1 MTTGKTTSRSSDDA
15 SGATSP
21 AGASAFQRALPIYI
35 ALLLAIGTVAGIALL
50 LRLTHVLL
58 IVFISVLFAAATAS
72 PSARLERLRL
82 PRWLAVGI
90 VYAAVLAVLGALAWF
105 VVPPLLS
112 QVANLADEAPAYLE
126 RYEQVRRAYDQLR
139 AQYPTLGT
147 FDDQLNRAGSRI
159 VEWAGE
165 RLAELPSRIFG
176 LIFDLVSVT
185 VISTL
190 LVTNRERLLAGI
202 LALTHPEQRERT
214 ATVLGKMWQRIGRY
228 IGAKLIVMAIIGT
241 LMFVA
246 LLILNVPFALLLAIA
261 VALGEAIPRIGPWLA
276 RIPLLTI
283 AALAGWTTLGLTALI
298 SVVVE
303 NLKGYVISPVIEGD
317 QLDIHPLFVFLA
329 VLVGSALLGVAG
341 AFIAVP
347 VAAMLQV
354 LMEEVVIPWRRR
366 QIAGDDGEAV
376 GANAVMRGDPKRH
389 A

>member
-202 LALTHPEQRERT
+202 LALTHPKQREQT
-214 ATVLGKMWQRIGRY
+214 ATVLGKMWQRVGRY
-228 IGAKLIVMAIIGT
+228 IGAKLIVMAIIGA

-354 LMEEVVIPWRRR
+354 LMEEVVIPWRRN
-366 QIAGDDGEAV
+366 QIAGIDV
-376 GANAVMRGDPKRH
+376 GKEGR
-389 A
+389 